1 MLPCVNCC
9 DTPDIDTPMPIALA
23 PAPFIALA
31 YMSEN
36 SARAAFAPKVLE
48 LATLLPI
55 TSRFLLVAL
64 SPERPCWK
72 LIGESWWGGSVEGF
86 DLGVGD
92 FARALEIERQRVAA
106 GADRGHAVA
115 HQRSAAEHC
124 GAAHRGHAEAQVGV
138 AAALAGV

>member
-1 MLPCVNCC
+1 MVGFLPSLTWKKPAPLIARSIGFADDAMLPCVNCC
-9 DTPDIDTPMPIALA
+9 DTADRVTPMPIALA

-36 SARAAFAPKVLE
+36 SARDAFAPKVLA

-72 LIGESWWGGSVEGF
+72 LMGCPWRKNQ
-86 DLGVGD
+86 LK
-92 FARALEIERQRVAA
+92 ALM
-106 GADRGHAVA
+106 
-115 HQRSAAEHC
+115 SA
-124 GAAHRGHAEAQVGV
+124 
-138 AAALAGV
+138 